1 VKVKLEEA
9 GIEKLVS
16 RVDPQL
22 LVTDK
27 YGIWPDRDAP
37 LNLKQL
43 AEWFPQYPYLPML
56 TGEDALRETVAKG
69 VRDGILA
76 LAYGEPPDFDPA
88 NVKYK
93 RPSFSAME
101 VEVTEVAWLL
111 RPHVAEK
118 FTAPEVPVTPG
129 TEAAGLGAPVEEGA
143 ASGAAAVEAEARY
156 REVHIEIDG
165 WENWNDLLRYVIKPL
180 SDQGFA
186 PRVRITIDASSVTGV
201 PAKLLRDQIEVS
213 LQQLG
218 IHYTL
223 DTKPA

>member
-1 VKVKLEEA
+1 VKLEEA

-37 LNLKQL
+37 LDLKQL

-69 VRDGILA
+69 VREGVLA

-101 VEVTEVAWLL
+101 VEVTESAWLL
-111 RPHVAEK
+111 RPHIAEKLMVREIEEVAE
-118 FTAPEVPVTPG
+118 EVA
-129 TEAAGLGAPVEEGA
+129 EELGQEVR
-143 ASGAAAVEAEARY
+143 EARY
-156 REVHIEIDG
+156 QEVHIEIDG

-180 SDQGFA
+180 SDQGVA

-218 IHYTL
+218 IRYTL

>member
-1 VKVKLEEA
+1 MKLEEA

-37 LNLKQL
+37 LDLKQL

-69 VRDGILA
+69 VREGVLA

-101 VEVTEVAWLL
+101 VEVTESAWLL
-111 RPHVAEK
+111 RPHIAEKLMVREIEEVAE
-118 FTAPEVPVTPG
+118 EVA
-129 TEAAGLGAPVEEGA
+129 EELGQEVR
-143 ASGAAAVEAEARY
+143 EARY
-156 REVHIEIDG
+156 QEVHIEIDG

-180 SDQGFA
+180 SDQGVA

-218 IHYTL
+218 IRYTL